1 MADQIVNPQ
10 SVFRLASDIGEAA
23 NEMGIALRLANSSL
37 QFSYAD
43 TESVKAAQDELF
55 FLMNTLGG
63 LVKRLDLLSTATYD
77 LGQELK
83 VAA

>member
-10 SVFRLASDIGEAA
+10 RLFCLASDIGEVT
-23 NEMGIALRLANSSL
+23 NEMRIALRLANSSM

-55 FLMNTLGG
+55 FLLSTLDG
-63 LVKRLDLLSTATYD
+63 LRKRLDIISAATYD
-77 LGQELK
+77 LSQGLK